1 MKEIVN
7 SIGTLVTI
15 VALVMALIIGGV
27 AMKILAG
34 IGIVYV
40 MNFHDEILKML
51 WKEEKEKNTEVE
63 EIKQWMDK
71 PDNGIP

>member
-7 SIGTLVTI
+7 SIGTLVTL
-15 VALVMALIIGGV
+15 VALIMALIIGGT

-34 IGIVYV
+34 IGIVYA

-51 WKEEKEKNTEVE
+51 WKEEKEKNTEIE
-63 EIKQWMDK
+63 EIKQWVDK
-71 PDNGIP
+71 PDNGLP